1 MNFALPDPAKTG
13 DFQSKKAPKC
23 IKNCVF
29 PKSGDKITEELQKCI
44 KKGLT
49 RCRGGIIALQQ
60 RLSGPGKQ
68 ELKNIKWRKMQ

>member
-1 MNFALPDPAKTG
+1 MNSALPDLAKTAV
-13 DFQSKKAPKC
+13 FRPKQMSKC
-23 IKNCVF
+23 IRNCVF

-60 RLSGPGKQ
+60 RLSGIGKQ